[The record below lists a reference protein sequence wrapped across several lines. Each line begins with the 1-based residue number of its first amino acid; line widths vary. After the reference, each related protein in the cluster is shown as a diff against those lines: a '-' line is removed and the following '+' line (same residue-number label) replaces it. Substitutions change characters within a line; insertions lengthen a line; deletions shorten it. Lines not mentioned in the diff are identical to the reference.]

1 MATPKVEQIEL
12 EVLGRLQAI
21 SVAGGQNL
29 EYRHVSRKLRM
40 PEAVND
46 FPVLFCPPTREPG
59 ELQVQENQRV
69 LVAPVWGYANDENDQ
84 ATELN
89 KIRQDVESVIYE
101 LEDQKLLGL
110 AFVTLIELNEVRKW
124 QVAETF
130 LELIRLEFHIT
141 YRYEHWDP

>member
-1 MATPKVEQIEL
+1 MATPKVEQIEVEMLARL
-12 EVLGRLQAI
+12 EAI
-21 SVAGGQNL
+21 SIAGGQNL
-29 EYRHVSRKLRM
+29 DYLHVSRKLRL

-59 ELQVQENQRV
+59 DLQVQENQRV
-69 LVAPVWGYANDENDQ
+69 LVAPVWGYANDEDDQ

-110 AFVTLIELNEVRKW
+110 AFVILIELHEVRKW

-130 LELIRLEFHIT
+130 LELVRLEFHIT
-141 YRYEHWDP
+141 YRYEQGDP